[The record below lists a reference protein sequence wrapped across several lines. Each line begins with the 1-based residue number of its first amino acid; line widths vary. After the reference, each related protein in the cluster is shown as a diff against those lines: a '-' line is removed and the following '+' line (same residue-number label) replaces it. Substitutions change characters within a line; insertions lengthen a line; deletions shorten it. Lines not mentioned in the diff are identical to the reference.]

1 MKTSLTLTFKCEN
14 VLITIIDDNTINVI
28 APEGSNFT
36 EINEIV
42 KQFCLITHRNS
53 DNLTAYISVND
64 FLKI

>member
-1 MKTSLTLTFKCEN
+1 MKTSLTLTFKYEN

-42 KQFCLITHRNS
+42 KQFCLSIHKKL
-53 DNLTAYISVND
+53 DNTTVYISVCI
-64 FLKI
+64 F